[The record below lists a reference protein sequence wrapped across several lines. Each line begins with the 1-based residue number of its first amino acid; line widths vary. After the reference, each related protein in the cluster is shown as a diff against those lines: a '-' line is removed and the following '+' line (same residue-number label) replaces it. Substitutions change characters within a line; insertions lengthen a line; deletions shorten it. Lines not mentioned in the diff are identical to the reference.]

1 MNDIDPLALVKQ
13 YLLDKKIDER
23 TYELIIDKMRVVEEG
38 IKRIERKTSIDYPN
52 YFIEPNLLVATSDIE
67 YQQYS
72 ILYARTIPFCTTEN
86 RIKIV
91 IQLSAPLVIYGLK
104 GTLHAVLAHEFL
116 HYLNIL
122 KNIIN
127 LEVTSDNIS
136 DTLYEN
142 SFSDNERT
150 LDLTKVFRRD
160 IYLQNVVNKKFV
172 NGFNDSNL
180 DKKAESFWIK
190 KKLPIQKIMIGD
202 NFIKLPFSA
211 LANTVVDD
219 SLKNEISKFV

>member
-91 IQLSAPLVIYGLK
+91 IQLSAPLVMYGLK

-211 LANTVVDD
+211 LANTIVED

>member
-1 MNDIDPLALVKQ
+1 MNDFDPLTLVKK
-13 YLLDKKIDER
+13 YFNEKKVDER
-23 TYELIIDKMRVVEEG
+23 TYNLIIDRMSVIEEG
-38 IKRIERKTSIDYPN
+38 VERIKQITSIDYPY
-52 YFIEPNLLVATSDIE
+52 YFVEPNVLVATSDIE

-91 IQLSAPLVIYGLK
+91 IQLSAPLVMYGLK

-136 DTLYEN
+136 NTLYEN
-142 SFSDNERT
+142 SFSDNEKI
-150 LDLTKVFRRD
+150 LDSNKVFKGD
-160 IYLQNVVNKKFV
+160 AYLQKLVNKKFA
-172 NGFNDSNL
+172 NGFNDLKL
-180 DKKAESFWIK
+180 DKKTESLWIK

-202 NFIKLPFSA
+202 NFVKLPFSA
-211 LANTVVDD
+211 LANTIVKD
-219 SLKNEISKFV
+219 SIKNEILKFS

>member
-23 TYELIIDKMRVVEEG
+23 TYELIIDKMSVVEDG

-91 IQLSAPLVIYGLK
+91 IQLSAPLVMYGLK
-104 GTLHAVLAHEFL
+104 GTIHAVLAHEFL

-127 LEVTSDNIS
+127 LVVTSDNIS

>member
-23 TYELIIDKMRVVEEG
+23 TYELIIDKMSVVEDG

-91 IQLSAPLVIYGLK
+91 IQLSAPLVMYGLK

-127 LEVTSDNIS
+127 LEVTSDNVS

-211 LANTVVDD
+211 LANTIVED

>member
-52 YFIEPNLLVATSDIE
+52 YFIEPNLLVATSNIE

-91 IQLSAPLVIYGLK
+91 IQLSAPLVMYGLK

>member
-1 MNDIDPLALVKQ
+1 
-13 YLLDKKIDER
+13 
-23 TYELIIDKMRVVEEG
+23 
-38 IKRIERKTSIDYPN
+38 
-52 YFIEPNLLVATSDIE
+52 
-67 YQQYS
+67 
-72 ILYARTIPFCTTEN
+72 
-86 RIKIV
+86 
-91 IQLSAPLVIYGLK
+91 
-104 GTLHAVLAHEFL
+104 VLAHEFL
-116 HYLNIL
+116 HYLNLL

-127 LEVTSDNIS
+127 LEITSDNVS

-172 NGFNDSNL
+172 NGFNDSKL

-211 LANTVVDD
+211 LANTAVDD
-219 SLKNEISKFV
+219 SLKNEISKFI

>member
-1 MNDIDPLALVKQ
+1 MNDFDPLTLVKK
-13 YLLDKKIDER
+13 YFNEKKVDER
-23 TYELIIDKMRVVEEG
+23 TYNLIIDRMSVIEEG
-38 IKRIERKTSIDYPN
+38 VERIKRITSIDYPY
-52 YFIEPNLLVATSDIE
+52 YFVEPNVLVATSDIE

-72 ILYARTIPFCTTEN
+72 ILYARTIPFCTSEN
-86 RIKIV
+86 KIKIV
-91 IQLSAPLVIYGLK
+91 IQLSAPLVMYGLK

-136 DTLYEN
+136 NTLYEN
-142 SFSDNERT
+142 SFSDNEKT
-150 LDLTKVFRRD
+150 LDSNKVFKGD
-160 IYLQNVVNKKFV
+160 AYLQKLVNKKFA
-172 NGFNDSNL
+172 NGFNDIKL
-180 DKKAESFWIK
+180 DKKTESLWIE

-211 LANTVVDD
+211 LANTIVKD
-219 SLKNEISKFV
+219 SIKNEILKFS

>member
-1 MNDIDPLALVKQ
+1 MNDFDPLTLVKN
-13 YLLDKKIDER
+13 YFNEKKVDER
-23 TYELIIDKMRVVEEG
+23 TYNLIIDRMSVIEEG
-38 IKRIERKTSIDYPN
+38 VERIKQITSIDYPY
-52 YFIEPNLLVATSDIE
+52 YFVEPNVLVATSDIE

-91 IQLSAPLVIYGLK
+91 IQLSAPLVMYGLK

-136 DTLYEN
+136 NTLYEN
-142 SFSDNERT
+142 SFSDNEKT
-150 LDLTKVFRRD
+150 LDSNKVFKGD
-160 IYLQNVVNKKFV
+160 AYLQKLVNKKFA
-172 NGFNDSNL
+172 NGFNDLKL
-180 DKKAESFWIK
+180 DKKTESLWIK

-211 LANTVVDD
+211 LANTIVKD
-219 SLKNEISKFV
+219 SIKNEILKLS